1 MDRILVVDDDPA
13 LRSLLKLVAARAGFD
28 VDTARDGVEAL
39 EKLTTNEYLIAVI
52 DLMMP
57 RVNGYDVVQRLA
69 AFEKRPAV
77 LVVTAMHDAHV
88 PRLDGKIVNSI
99 LRKPFDIEM
108 FSAVLTELAGALR
121 AGKPVPNVVNFPATR
136 QN

>member
-39 EKLTTNEYLIAVI
+39 EKLTANDYLIAVI

-57 RVNGYDVVQRLA
+57 RINGYDLVQRLGS
-69 AFEKRPAV
+69 FERRPAV

-88 PRLDGKIVNSI
+88 PRLDGNVVNSI

-108 FSAVLTELAGALR
+108 FSAVLTELATALR
-121 AGKPVPNVVNFPATR
+121 AGKPMPNVLSFPA
-136 QN
+136 QSGE

>member
-13 LRSLLKLVAARAGFD
+13 LRSLLKLVAARAGFE

-39 EKLTTNEYLIAVI
+39 EKLNTTEYLIAVI

-57 RVNGYDVVQRLA
+57 RINGYDLVQRLA
-69 AFEKRPAV
+69 SFKNRPAV

-88 PRLDGKIVNSI
+88 PRLDGTVVNSI

-108 FSAVLTELAGALR
+108 FSAVLTELAEALR
-121 AGKPVPNVVNFPATR
+121 AGKAMPNVIDFPA
-136 QN
+136 QSGW